1 MPNHYEILG
10 ISEQADE
17 NEIRK
22 AYRSLS
28 LKYHPDRNQEP
39 GAGDKFREINE
50 ANEILSD
57 SQKRQQY
64 NHELKY
70 GEGSMEAEMGDINNI
85 INMMFGGGGFPGM
98 GMPGMGMP
106 GMRVHTMNMGGGPGV
121 RIFQNGQQVHGNG
134 SNPFEQMFQQIQK
147 PQPITKHVQISLEQA
162 FTGGRISIDIEKSV
176 IFNGLRST
184 EIETIQ
190 IDIPKGIDNDEG
202 ILLRDKG
209 NVASESMKG
218 DLKIMFLI
226 KNTTQFTRNGLDL
239 HVQQKISLKEA
250 LCGFVFEI
258 PHLNGKKISM
268 NNKTNCTVIKPNY
281 KKVVPNL
288 GMSREGQTGNLIIE
302 FLVEF
307 PDSISPD
314 VIEKLNEIL

>member
-1 MPNHYEILG
+1 MSNHYEILG

-70 GEGSMEAEMGDINNI
+70 GQGSMEAEMGDINNI

-98 GMPGMGMP
+98 GMGMGMP
-106 GMRVHTMNMGGGPGV
+106 GMRVHHMGGGPGV
-121 RIFQNGQQVHGNG
+121 HIFQNGQQVHGHG
-134 SNPFEQMFQQIQK
+134 SNPFEQMFQQMQK

-184 EIETIQ
+184 EIENIQ

-226 KNTTQFTRNGLDL
+226 KNTTPFTRNGLDL

-307 PDSISPD
+307 PDSISPE
-314 VIEKLNEIL
+314 VVEKLNEIL